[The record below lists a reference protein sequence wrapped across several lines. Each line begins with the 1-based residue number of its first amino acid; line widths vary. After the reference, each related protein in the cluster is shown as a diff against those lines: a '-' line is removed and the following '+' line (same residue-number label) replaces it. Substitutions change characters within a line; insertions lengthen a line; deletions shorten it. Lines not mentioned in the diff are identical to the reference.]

1 MTSQVLAI
9 YFLNDLDHYI
19 KEKLGIQ
26 YYIRY
31 QDDFCLFHE
40 SKEYLKECLNRI
52 NRFLK
57 EEKLRLNAKTRL
69 YNMNNKY
76 IFLGRTINLKLGNYR
91 DRYKKLKLKKT
102 KYKNGEIS
110 LYSYVCGL
118 KRLI

>member
-19 KEKLGIQ
+19 KENLKIQ

-40 SKEYLKECLNRI
+40 SKEYLKYCLDKI
-52 NRFLK
+52 SSFLGK
-57 EEKLRLNAKTRL
+57 NNLKLNAKTRL

-76 IFLGRTINLKLGNYR
+76 IFLGKTIKLKMGNYR
-91 DRYKKLKLKKT
+91 DKYKKMKLKNVQ
-102 KYKNGEIS
+102 YNGKLIS
-110 LYSYVCGL
+110 LYSYICSM
-118 KRLI
+118 KRII